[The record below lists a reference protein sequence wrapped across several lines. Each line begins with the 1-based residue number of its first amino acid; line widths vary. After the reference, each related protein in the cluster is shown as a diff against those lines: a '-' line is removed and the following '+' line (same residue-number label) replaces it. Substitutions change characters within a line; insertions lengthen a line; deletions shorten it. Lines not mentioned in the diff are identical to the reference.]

1 MDELK
6 KAIEDVLGG
15 IRAKDTFIDA
25 DNYVI
30 DVLLVESDAMGR
42 LLAAYKK
49 DERQPLTQPPKPPAI
64 LKREQ

>member
-49 DERQPLTQPPKPPAI
+49 MKGSL
-64 LKREQ
+64 